1 MVIQQSMQGLLPCN
15 TLLPPLRVLITGDFF
30 NTHRRLHS
38 KPRSKGSMS
47 VTAMFRH
54 STQMRSQQVQHLE
67 YEHAYD
73 EGGNE

>member
-38 KPRSKGSMS
+38 EPQVFTLRLDEERSPK
-47 VTAMFRH
+47 
-54 STQMRSQQVQHLE
+54 STYGPFQIS
-67 YEHAYD
+67 
-73 EGGNE
+73 G

>member
-1 MVIQQSMQGLLPCN
+1 MVTGVEA
-15 TLLPPLRVLITGDFF
+15 RVMPGVSTQ
-30 NTHRRLHS
+30 NPST
-38 KPRSKGSMS
+38 S
-47 VTAMFRH
+47 VIAMFRH